1 MADKEDPDKTADKT
15 AEKTED
21 EGEQTKA
28 ADAVAAHSG
37 TPWEL
42 AIEDFFEA
50 VGVQVAR
57 QPWIFILVSVVIVGI
72 FGGGMAILKVEKR
85 PDKQWVP
92 EGAQALSDQDYI
104 TVEWPSQQRFNLI
117 GATCP
122 TSTRP
127 AVTFW
132 RPSTSVSSTGR
143 TWT

>member
-92 EGAQALSDQDYI
+92 EGAQALIATDE
-104 TVEWPSQQRFNLI
+104 TVILLTLSPHQY
-117 GATCP
+117 
-122 TSTRP
+122 
-127 AVTFW
+127 
-132 RPSTSVSSTGR
+132 
-143 TWT
+143 